1 MAGIMRELQ
10 RRADAFAALGD
21 PGRLRIVDLL
31 SMGDLSS
38 SEIAQALGMKSN
50 LVAFHTNVLHDQG
63 IIRRVRSESDGR
75 RSYLQLIP
83 EVFSTLHLP
92 PVPVQG
98 RVVFV
103 CTANSAR
110 SQLAQ
115 AIWSAHSAIPAASA
129 GTHPGDRV
137 NPGAI
142 DAASR
147 HGIPLDG
154 DAVPR
159 ALEDVARPGDFVVS
173 VCDRAHELIR
183 GRDDVHWSIPDP
195 AVRGSAQAFDQT
207 VAELRS
213 RIALVAPKL
222 TAA

>member
-1 MAGIMRELQ
+1 MSDLQ

-31 SMGDLSS
+31 SMGDLSP
-38 SEIAQALGMKSN
+38 SEIARSLGMKSN
-50 LVAFHTNVLHDQG
+50 LVAFHANVLHDRG
-63 IIRRVRSESDGR
+63 IVRRVRSESDGR

-83 EVFSTLHLP
+83 EAFSTLSLAP
-92 PVPVQG
+92 RPVEG

-115 AIWSAHSAIPAASA
+115 AIWGAHSPIPAASA

-142 DAASR
+142 EAAGR

-159 ALEDVARPGDFVVS
+159 ALEDVVRPGDFLVS
-173 VCDRAHELIR
+173 VCDQAHELIR
-183 GRDDVHWSIPDP
+183 GRDDVHWSIRDP
-195 AVRGSAQAFDQT
+195 ARSGSVAAFDQT

-213 RIALVAPKL
+213 RISRVAPQL